1 MKTRA
6 LLAIP
11 LALLLLSN
19 GVQAQQSFFGIS
31 YGMSVPTS
39 DTKDFTEG
47 TSWRNGTVEI
57 LAKVR
62 PNTAVG
68 VSFGW
73 NVFND
78 VTTTVSRIDG
88 VGSRPLDIAGTQYR
102 YINSFPMLVTVR
114 QFTGTPGGMRP
125 FFGLGVGTQLVKQR
139 VDVGQWRIE
148 DDTWHFALAPE
159 IGAVLPMGSNAKWF
173 VNAKYNYAAKAS
185 DRTASYWGI
194 NLGFAWQTGGF

>member
-19 GVQAQQSFFGIS
+19 GAQAQQSFFGIS

-47 TSWRNGTVEI
+47 TSWRNGTVDI

-68 VSFGW
+68 LSFGW

-88 VGSRPLDIAGTQYR
+88 EGSRPIDIAGTQYR

-125 FFGLGVGTQLVKQR
+125 FFGLGVGTQFVKQR
-139 VDVGQWRIE
+139 VEVGQWRIS
-148 DDTWHFALAPE
+148 DNTWHFALAPE
-159 IGAVLPMGSNAKWF
+159 IGVLLPIGSDAKWF

-185 DRTASYWGI
+185 DRTHSYF
-194 NLGFAWQTGGF
+194 GFNIGVAWQTGGF

>member
-6 LLAIP
+6 LLVIP
-11 LALLLLSN
+11 IALLLLSN
-19 GVQAQQSFFGIS
+19 GAQAQQGFWGIS

-39 DTKDFTEG
+39 DTKDFIGG
-47 TSWRNGTVEI
+47 TSWRNWTTDI
-57 LAKVR
+57 LARVR

-73 NVFND
+73 NVFNE
-78 VTTTVSRIDG
+78 VTTTVSSIGG
-88 VGSRPLDIAGTQYR
+88 VDIAGTQYR

-114 QFTGTPGGMRP
+114 QFTGARGALRP
-125 FFGLGVGTQLVKQR
+125 FFGLGIGTQLVKQR
-139 VDVGQWRIE
+139 VDVGQWRIS

-185 DRTASYWGI
+185 GRKHSYFGF
-194 NLGFAWQTGGF
+194 NLGVAWETGGF

>member
-6 LLAIP
+6 LLVIP
-11 LALLLLSN
+11 IALLLLSN
-19 GVQAQQSFFGIS
+19 GAQAQQGFWGIS

-39 DTKDFTEG
+39 DTKDFIGG
-47 TSWRNGTVEI
+47 TSWRNWTTDI
-57 LAKVR
+57 LARVR

-78 VTTTVSRIDG
+78 VTTTVSSIDDA
-88 VGSRPLDIAGTQYR
+88 SRPIDIGGTQYR

-114 QFTGTPGGMRP
+114 QFTGSRGALRP
-125 FFGLGVGTQLVKQR
+125 FFGLGIGTQLVKQR

-159 IGAVLPMGSNAKWF
+159 IGVVLPIGSDAKWF

-185 DRTASYWGI
+185 DRKHSYFGI
-194 NLGFAWQTGGF
+194 NIGVAWQTGGF

>member
-6 LLAIP
+6 LLVIP
-11 LALLLLSN
+11 IALLLLSN
-19 GVQAQQSFFGIS
+19 GAQAQQGFWGIS

-39 DTKDFTEG
+39 ETKDFTPG
-47 TSWRNGTVEI
+47 TSWRNWTTDI
-57 LAKVR
+57 LARVR

-78 VTTTVSRIDG
+78 VTTTVSSIDDA
-88 VGSRPLDIAGTQYR
+88 SRPIDIGGTQYR

-114 QFTGTPGGMRP
+114 QFMETPGGLRP
-125 FFGLGVGTQLVKQR
+125 FFGLGIGTQLVKQR
-139 VDVGQWRIE
+139 VDVGQWRIS
-148 DDTWHFALAPE
+148 DNTWHFALAPE

-185 DRTASYWGI
+185 GRKHSYF
-194 NLGFAWQTGGF
+194 GFNIGVAWETGGF